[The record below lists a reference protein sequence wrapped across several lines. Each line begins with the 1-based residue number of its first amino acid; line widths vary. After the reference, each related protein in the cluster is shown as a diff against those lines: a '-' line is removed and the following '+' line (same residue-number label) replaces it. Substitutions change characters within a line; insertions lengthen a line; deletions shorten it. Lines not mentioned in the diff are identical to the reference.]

1 MRIPVFCACCIVSSI
16 AHATVPDPFVQ
27 TEALTIPSNPQVTS
41 FAWAPDASN
50 RLFVTGKGGAIWIV
64 KDGAL
69 LPTPAYK
76 FVNLDEDDNG
86 ELVVKSEC
94 GLLGIAFDPAFV
106 DNGHIYVFATLYVPT
121 PTGKVIEQQILRVTM
136 QGDVATD
143 RTTLIAGL
151 PSRGENHDGGALAFG
166 PDGLLYWAVGNNG
179 SGEGQGQDL
188 ASAGSKLSRAS
199 TIPGAPAPPGP
210 YNDGSGPNYDY
221 TFARGLRNP
230 YTMAFHP
237 VTGVPWVNVVGD
249 SWEQI
254 FALSLA
260 DHVGYPMENVD
271 PGTGDATTSPIVVYR
286 TGTPPDLTIVANAAV
301 RASNVV
307 TITTS
312 TAHNLRKGGTV
323 SITGIDD
330 ASFDSLPGAFDSGFF
345 PITSVPTPT
354 TFTYEQTGPDATSGN
369 GAARG
374 ADYGSVVLGGAF
386 YDATLFP
393 PAYRQNFFFGDFSS
407 GQIVRVE
414 TASDASIARVRT
426 FGTNTGRHIDA
437 ATGPDGSLWIVNHDG
452 NIRRIG
458 YTATT
463 PGIVVSPQNLRLSE
477 TARGFVGVRLAL
489 APTTDVTVTL
499 ARVSGSTFVSVPAG
513 AITFTPANWD
523 RPQYVEVTSA
533 IDADLVEDVAMLD
546 ATATGYPGETVT
558 VRVTDTREPLPL
570 TPDDLPATDGTPPPS
585 GGCCHV
591 GESSDGLVA
600 LGLGLVVTGALRRRR
615 RRTHQAW

>member
-1 MRIPVFCACCIVSSI
+1 MRTSILCACLVTSSI
-16 AHATVPDPFVQ
+16 TSASVPSPFVQ
-27 TEALTIPSNPQVTS
+27 TDIVTIPTDPQVTS
-41 FAWAPDASN
+41 FAWAPDTSN

-69 LPTPAYK
+69 LPSPAYK

-106 DNGHIYVFATLYVPT
+106 DNGYIYVFATLYVPT
-121 PTGKVIEQQILRVTM
+121 ATGKVIEQQIVRFTM

-166 PDGLLYWAVGNNG
+166 PDGLLYWAVGNSG

-199 TIPGAPAPPGP
+199 TIPGAPPPLGP

-237 VTGVPWVNVVGD
+237 ITGLPWVNVVGD

-260 DHVGYPMENVD
+260 DHVGYPMENAD

-301 RASNVV
+301 RANNVV

-323 SITGIDD
+323 SVTGIDD
-330 ASFDSLPGAFDSGFF
+330 ASFDSIPGAFDSGFF
-345 PITSVPTPT
+345 PITSVPTAT

-393 PAYRQNFFFGDFSS
+393 PPYRQSFFFGDFSS
-407 GQIVRVE
+407 GQLVRVE
-414 TASDASIARVRT
+414 TAPDTTVSLVRT
-426 FGTNTGRHIDA
+426 FGTSMGRHIDA
-437 ATGPDGSLWIVNHDG
+437 ATGPDGALWIVNHDG

-458 YTATT
+458 YAATT
-463 PGIVVSPQNLRLSE
+463 PGIVLSPQNLRIAE
-477 TARGFVGVRLAL
+477 TSRGFVGVRLAV

-499 ARVSGSTFVSVPAG
+499 ARVSGSTFVTVPAG
-513 AITFTPANWD
+513 AVTFTPTNWD

-533 IDADLVEDVAMLD
+533 IDTDLVEDVAMLD
-546 ATATGYPGETVT
+546 ATAAGFPTENVT
-558 VRVTDTREPLPL
+558 VRVTDTREPLPV
-570 TPDDLPATDGTPPPS
+570 TGDDLPATDGAPAKT
-585 GGCCHV
+585 GGCCRI
-591 GESSDGLVA
+591 GESADGPVA
-600 LGLGLVVTGALRRRR
+600 FGLALIVTAALRRR